1 MSEHSRKI
9 PIAIAT
15 GASVVLL
22 LALLLVLHA
31 ESKTN
36 KVALADGA
44 RPVSVITAQETS
56 YRATRH
62 YVGTLRPW
70 VEANVGPQFISAYV
84 ETVLVRPGAR
94 VKRGAILATL
104 DCRQASSA
112 TKAIAQQAR
121 SIEMRQK
128 ALADEA
134 ARTKQLL
141 GHGFVSENAV
151 EQQQA
156 LSESQEAQLQ
166 SQKASLARSNLEV
179 DDCALRAPF
188 DGDIGERFLD
198 PGAFVHP
205 GNTIVTVIDRTT
217 IRMVVDV
224 PETDF
229 PFVAPNTPAKIL
241 VIALHREFD
250 AHLSRRA
257 PSADP
262 GTRTVHVEADLLNP
276 SREIPVNTTAEMR
289 IEIGQPMQA
298 VEVPLNAAS
307 VNNEKATLFVVDGDA
322 AKSVALPVLG
332 ELGGSLFFDPAKLK
346 AGSQIV
352 AEGRAL
358 LKTGDKI
365 SVHDSSAPA
374 PQEQAATGITGKA
387 EAR

>member
-1 MSEHSRKI
+1 VSEHSRKI
-9 PIAIAT
+9 PLAIAL
-15 GASVVLL
+15 GAVVVLL

-36 KVALADGA
+36 KVSLAESS

-62 YVGTLRPW
+62 YIGTLRPW

-84 ETVLVRPGAR
+84 QTVLVRPGAQ
-94 VKRGAILATL
+94 VKRGAVLATL

-141 GHGFVSENAV
+141 GQGFVSENAV

-156 LSESQEAQLQ
+156 QSESQEAQLQ
-166 SQKASLARSNLEV
+166 SQRASLARSNLEV

-217 IRMVVDV
+217 IRMVIDV
-224 PETDF
+224 PESDF
-229 PFVAPNTPAKIL
+229 SFVAPNTPAKVHVL
-241 VIALHREFD
+241 ALNRDLD

-262 GTRTVHVEADLLNP
+262 GTRTVHVEADLSNR
-276 SREIPVNTTAEMR
+276 SREIPVNTTAELR
-289 IEIGQPMQA
+289 IEIGQPVQA
-298 VEVPLNAAS
+298 VEVPLYAAS
-307 VNNEKATLFVVDGDA
+307 VNNEKATLFVVEGDA

-346 AGSQIV
+346 PGSQVV

-365 SVHDSSAPA
+365 SIHDSSAPA
-374 PQEQAATGITGKA
+374 PREQAATVISGKA
-387 EAR
+387 DAR